1 MKPFT
6 TRGPIWT
13 TAWMITS
20 MAAMVAILCLLGATQ
35 TYARKMATRDDHRAG
50 FSGVVRADIHNTIA
64 AYYRKDAKRLDAGAE
79 NFAALAEVHRESRG
93 AYRYGPFATGLEP
106 GVCTILAEHR
116 AKMAAKARD
125 LAGNHEELAQLL
137 SDQSPSVSSHR
148 KAGRNGWRRQFR
160 SESQPTSCV
169 TASPVVGGHHRS
181 VTLCMQALPHSNV
194 LQSRSNRA
202 HANTLSVNSCCLYR
216 SLVLTW
222 AMFAG
227 QSRSRKTLLH
237 GSSRRMSYHWFF
249 NAGGSPNAT

>member
-148 KAGRNGWRRQFR
+148 KAAPERLAPPVSLGI
-160 SESQPTSCV
+160 PTD
-169 TASPVVGGHHRS
+169 
-181 VTLCMQALPHSNV
+181 
-194 LQSRSNRA
+194 
-202 HANTLSVNSCCLYR
+202 
-216 SLVLTW
+216 
-222 AMFAG
+222 
-227 QSRSRKTLLH
+227 
-237 GSSRRMSYHWFF
+237 
-249 NAGGSPNAT
+249 